1 MYLAFNKIRVK
12 VLFGYCHL
20 LSPAKKVTEGDSKV
34 IDDLAITICISMIN
48 VQKVTVK
55 VVFKHF
61 SEDNMFA
68 SLGCHSEFTLLKPG
82 VYPTQTSSLPY

>member
-1 MYLAFNKIRVK
+1 MVNA
-12 VLFGYCHL
+12 
-20 LSPAKKVTEGDSKV
+20 E
-34 IDDLAITICISMIN
+34 
-48 VQKVTVK
+48 QVTVK

-61 SEDNMFA
+61 YEWKMFA

>member
-1 MYLAFNKIRVK
+1 
-12 VLFGYCHL
+12 
-20 LSPAKKVTEGDSKV
+20 
-34 IDDLAITICISMIN
+34 MIN

-61 SEDNMFA
+61 SEDNIFA

>member
-1 MYLAFNKIRVK
+1 MV
-12 VLFGYCHL
+12 
-20 LSPAKKVTEGDSKV
+20 
-34 IDDLAITICISMIN
+34 N

-61 SEDNMFA
+61 YEEKMLA

>member
-1 MYLAFNKIRVK
+1 
-12 VLFGYCHL
+12 
-20 LSPAKKVTEGDSKV
+20 
-34 IDDLAITICISMIN
+34 MIN

-61 SEDNMFA
+61 YEEKMLA